1 MCNTNGVR
9 NCELLEISS
18 KSVWEYIFYDMKL
31 VKYKNRNRMADEIL
45 DDSVREASTRGIPL
59 VEICD
64 QLLFAIV

>member
-1 MCNTNGVR
+1 
-9 NCELLEISS
+9 
-18 KSVWEYIFYDMKL
+18 
-31 VKYKNRNRMADEIL
+31 MADEIL